1 MTARKE
7 DLRNDLRKADEHT
20 ITPEEYAEIPELTD
34 EWFQK
39 AEFHKAGR
47 PVRRG
52 RPPAANKKRLVSLR
66 LSPDVL
72 EKFKA
77 TGPGWQTRIDAALK
91 KASPEQVGR
100 RSRAAIAEKTGAI
113 GRSARAGAASAQRKG
128 SRPKK

>member
-1 MTARKE
+1 
-7 DLRNDLRKADEHT
+7 LRKVDEHT
-20 ITPEEYAEIPELTD
+20 ITSEEYAEIPELTD
-34 EWFQK
+34 EWFHK
-39 AEFHKAGR
+39 AELHKAGR

-72 EKFKA
+72 DKFKA

-100 RSRAAIAEKTGAI
+100 RSRAAIAEKTSAI
-113 GRSARAGAASAQRKG
+113 GRSARPGAASAQRKR